1 MKSREMK
8 KKKKI
13 TEKRK
18 WSKSSNQ
25 NQKKGILPDEV
36 EKQRAKLR
44 RWERDREGLK
54 KKKKRKKKN
63 KNTSK
68 FRHWEDE
75 KGKKKYFKGTH
86 EVRPRE
92 WGRESEG
99 YLKRMSL
106 SWVR

>member
-1 MKSREMK
+1 MKPRSREQSSEGESE
-8 KKKKI
+8 
-13 TEKRK
+13 TEK
-18 WSKSSNQ
+18 
-25 NQKKGILPDEV
+25 D
-36 EKQRAKLR
+36 
-44 RWERDREGLK
+44 
-54 KKKKRKKKN
+54 KKKRKKEKKKN